1 MATIEILDPEG
12 DRIRRN
18 NKILLIC
25 TIILS
30 LGISS
35 YKPIQHFSRK
45 WKALTVARKLSEFLV
60 QMRDQAI
67 LKQIPIE
74 VRFAGK
80 DKVEVY
86 EVKNCNASDSKS
98 ETKIFEKKLSEHFS
112 NVEFVSEEFIRNIAK
127 YEDNVLTTYCY
138 SPLNGFSSG
147 VQKKDESVIFLAEK
161 SSLEAKNLEEI
172 AEIFVEE
179 RSGEVSLQ

>member
-12 DRIRRN
+12 DRIRRK
-18 NKILLIC
+18 NKILLVV
-25 TIILS
+25 TILVS

-35 YKPIQHFSRK
+35 YRPIQHFSRK
-45 WKALTVARKLSEFLV
+45 WKAITVARKLSEFLV

-74 VRFAGK
+74 VRFVGK
-80 DKVEVY
+80 DKIEVY
-86 EVKNCNASDSKS
+86 EVKNCEISDPKTDS
-98 ETKIFEKKLSEHFS
+98 KIFEKKLSERFS
-112 NVEFVSEEFIRNIAK
+112 NVELVSEEFIKNIAK
-127 YEDNVLTTYCY
+127 YEDKVLRTYCY
-138 SPLNGFSSG
+138 SPLNGFTSG
-147 VQKKDESVIFLAEK
+147 APKKEESVIFLAEK

-179 RSGEVSLQ
+179 HSGAVSLQ